1 MDVDDFLAHYGVKGQ
16 KWGVRRDPQTGVRP
30 IARTLDRSK
39 FGQKAHSNANKHDA
53 RVAKKLAKKDLKFEK
68 AIASANKGRI
78 PLELH
83 NAFVTKL
90 NTRVEALNDSDKYR
104 NADLTTPSKIKT
116 QYENDSHKLI
126 IRTLEDATR
135 EHYGQNPSKT
145 KRAVYNSKTDSIDLV
160 DVAAAHAEGNSVIPN
175 FSVKMILDSTGR
187 FVDFEYISPSSEMS
201 QEDAVADFLAHY
213 GTKGMKWGVR
223 TDGSVTSTTTKNS
236 HLRRGEQNVTVKQR
250 PGTFVKTSGGKR
262 QTASSDAVKTAA
274 ARQVAKKSTTDALST
289 KQLEDAVKRM
299 QVEQKF
305 DKLAKQTDRRDRG
318 RRFIESITGNKNV
331 QAGSKHVA
339 KKAAV
344 MAAKVAAAA

>member
-1 MDVDDFLAHYGVKGQ
+1 MDVDEFLEHHGVKGQ
-16 KWGVRRDPQTGVRP
+16 KWGVRKDAGHVGET
-30 IARTLDRSK
+30 ARTKKIAKLDKR
-39 FGQKAHSNANKHDA
+39 
-53 RVAKKLAKKDLKFEK
+53 FEK
-68 AIASANKGRI
+68 TVASTNAGR
-78 PLELH
+78 PTMEFH
-83 NAFVTKL
+83 NALVERI
-90 NTRVEALNDSDKYR
+90 NSRVRDLNDSQKYR
-104 NADLTTPSKIKT
+104 NADLNKPGKLKND
-116 QYENDSHKLI
+116 YEKDGHELFMRAIEDS
-126 IRTLEDATR
+126 TR
-135 EHYGQNPSKT
+135 ENYGSNASGT
-145 KRAVYNSKTDSIDLV
+145 KKAVYNRKTDMLEIV
-160 DVAAAHAEGNSVIPN
+160 DIAASHADNNARLPDFAIKFVRNATGHIVDFKIVDIPN
-175 FSVKMILDSTGR
+175 TIEQTAMSVGN
-187 FVDFEYISPSSEMS
+187 
-201 QEDAVADFLAHY
+201 FLAHY

-344 MAAKVAAAA
+344 MAAKAAAAA